1 MGASYLP
8 RLALVFVALTSSV
21 SAAAKPPRGAGKA
34 KPPAQTAEP
43 AAGKAKPQTQPPE
56 PGASAP
62 APKDAPEK
70 GVQGQPKSS
79 STTPLSAQTEENKE
93 GVKTY
98 KFGAVEVES
107 RLKSPELIYF
117 MRRVRAEFAAG
128 ELGHR
133 SFMPELH
140 STERLPTFR

>member
-1 MGASYLP
+1 MWY
-8 RLALVFVALTSSV
+8 SSD
-21 SAAAKPPRGAGKA
+21 
-34 KPPAQTAEP
+34 EP
-43 AAGKAKPQTQPPE
+43 IP
-56 PGASAP
+56 
-62 APKDAPEK
+62 
-70 GVQGQPKSS
+70 S
-79 STTPLSAQTEENKE
+79 STSTPLSVQTEENKE

-107 RLKSPELIYF
+107 RLKSPQLIYF

-133 SFMPELH
+133 SFLPELH